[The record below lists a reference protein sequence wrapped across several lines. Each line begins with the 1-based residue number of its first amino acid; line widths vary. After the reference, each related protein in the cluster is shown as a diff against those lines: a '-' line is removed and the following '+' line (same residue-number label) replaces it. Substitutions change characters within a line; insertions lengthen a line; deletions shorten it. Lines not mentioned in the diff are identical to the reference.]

1 MIFINKFLQTSDKSW
16 DIAGVIFG
24 AIGSLAIL
32 GQLLNEIQLTT
43 KSSLSLSFLI
53 GYVTVFAFW
62 LLYGLRFKR
71 PAIIITNAVC
81 LLLQSILL
89 AVIVW

>member
-1 MIFINKFLQTSDKSW
+1 MTFINRILQTSDKSW

-32 GQLLNEIQLTT
+32 GQLINELQLTT
-43 KSSLSLSFLI
+43 KSSLSLSFLL
-53 GYVTVFAFW
+53 GYVAVFAFW

-71 PAIIITNAVC
+71 PAIIITNGVC
-81 LLLQSILL
+81 LLLQSALL
-89 AVIVW
+89 GVVLY